1 MDEDNMDYGWR
12 VKVFHCP
19 FGTVI
24 RNHVEVEE
32 YKGKITYRPWTEED
46 KQEFIRERARRRNAR
61 KRQQKA
67 MLNETEQIDNS
78 EIVYRF
84 HRRNR
89 AIQTH
94 MMYFSLL
101 SAHALEHKWRIGYE
115 SYQQR
120 LSADDMEDVQS
131 KLQRWLAKHGEGVMA
146 AISIGRGKRGYVYIY
161 ALYTSDDEDKMIDFH
176 IKLVQYMREGM
187 KRKRRGKDKPK
198 SIGFKL
204 VECRPYERDP
214 EAFMESRY
222 CRELKDVLD
231 ADDSLIDELAYVI
244 RSSFI
249 LYGKEKT
256 LKTLDAHDI
265 VEAHGEVEYLFTTEN
280 AYKVTPAML
289 ERLHRAGSVV
299 DGWRDEEEDTI
310 DEDSFEF

>member
-1 MDEDNMDYGWR
+1 MENDWNVIVY
-12 VKVFHCP
+12 HCP
-19 FGTVI
+19 FGTII
-24 RNHVEVEE
+24 RNHYTGGEVVQKKTRTHWSEE
-32 YKGKITYRPWTEED
+32 KRKEYAHDIAQKRHAQKM
-46 KQEFIRERARRRNAR
+46 RRQALL
-61 KRQQKA
+61 KA
-67 MLNETEQIDNS
+67 TEQTTNK

-84 HRRNR
+84 HQMNR

-146 AISIGRGKRGYVYIY
+146 AISIGRGKRGYAYIY

-187 KRKRRGKDKPK
+187 KRKKRRGKDKPK

-214 EAFMESRY
+214 YAFLESRY
-222 CRELKDVLD
+222 CRELKDIMD
-231 ADDSLIDELAYVI
+231 ADDSLIDELAYMI
-244 RSSFI
+244 RSSFA
-249 LYGKEKT
+249 LAGREKT
-256 LKTLDAHDI
+256 LKTGDAVDI
-265 VEAHGEVEYLFTTEN
+265 VKAHGVIMGLFDDSLDTGVSPSTLMILN
-280 AYKVTPAML
+280 K
-289 ERLHRAGSVV
+289 AGSVV
-299 DGWRDEEEDTI
+299 GEWRDEEEDTI